1 MTFFAILLVF
11 ISAILHAS
19 WNVYSKAY
27 GNPLSFMFWALV
39 WSAIVYIP
47 LFAVALIFA
56 PFSPS
61 VWLLSIIS
69 GLLCS
74 VYFLALGFAYKDGLV
89 SVAYPVA
96 RAFPILVV
104 TWAGSFLGEHPS
116 TQGLAGII
124 LVVAG
129 CFFLPFR
136 KFSLKGGTGFW
147 RSYITKSAFWA
158 LVAAVVTSLY
168 SIVDKL
174 AAVRIHH
181 GLASTSMLGQLNY
194 VYVQNLVSLIGVWVI
209 VRFRKLP
216 MDRIPRLHAIIFG
229 IIFLVSYG
237 LVMVALATDSVAY
250 VVAFR
255 QVSIVIATI
264 ASMIFTEKFFSW
276 PRFVG
281 ALQITVGVVLVGLS

>member
-1 MTFFAILLVF
+1 MTLLAIILVF

-39 WSAIVYIP
+39 WSSIVYVP
-47 LFAVALIFA
+47 LFIAACIFT
-56 PFSPS
+56 PFSPL
-61 VWLLSIIS
+61 VWCLSILS

-74 VYFLALGFAYKDGLV
+74 IYFLALGSAYKDGLV
-89 SVAYPVA
+89 SVAYPIA

-104 TWAGSFLGEHPS
+104 TWAGTFLGEHPS
-116 TQGLAGII
+116 AHGLFGII
-124 LVVAG
+124 LVVTG

-136 KFSLKGGTGFW
+136 EFKAGTMKGLW
-147 RSYITKSAFWA
+147 KSYATKSAFWA
-158 LVAAVVTSLY
+158 LVAALVTSIY
-168 SIVDKL
+168 SIIDKS
-174 AAVRIHH
+174 AAMHLSGPTY
-181 GLASTSMLGQLNY
+181 GLSMLGKLNY
-194 VYVQNLVSLIGVWVI
+194 VYVQNLVSLIGLWAI

-216 MDRIPRLHAIIFG
+216 MDSVPRAHAIIFG

-237 LVMVALATDSVAY
+237 LVMLALATDSVAY

-255 QVSIVIATI
+255 QISIVIATI
-264 ASMIFTEKFFSW
+264 ASMVFSEKFFSW

-281 ALQITVGVVLVGLS
+281 VLQIFAGVVLVGLG